1 MEPALGEGTLS
12 GIAVETDDRTGLAKQ
27 VAAVR
32 LGPNLEETWPR
43 FWD

>member
-1 MEPALGEGTLS
+1 MEPAQGEGTLS
-12 GIAVETDDRTGLAKQ
+12 GIAVETDDRTGLAIR

-32 LGPNLEETWPR
+32 LGPHLTETWPG